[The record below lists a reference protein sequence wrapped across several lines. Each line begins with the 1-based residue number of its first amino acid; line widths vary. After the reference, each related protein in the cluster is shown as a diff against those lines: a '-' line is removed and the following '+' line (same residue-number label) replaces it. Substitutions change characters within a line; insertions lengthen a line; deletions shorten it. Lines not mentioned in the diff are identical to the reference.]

1 MKPDR
6 RRPTRDNTRTGRPY
20 YGPSRRRYDAYTDP
34 VIELAT
40 EIRNRVATEDAD
52 GFGW

>member
-1 MKPDR
+1 MKSNR
-6 RRPTRDNTRTGRPY
+6 RRPKQDSTRAGRPY

-40 EIRNRVATEDAD
+40 EIRNRIAVEDAD